1 MMYYVLLPFAAVVLV
16 ALQSKLA
23 EILFSGLVTLELSLI
38 VVIYAGF
45 RLDLWKGAALSFVV
59 GLAMDCLSGTV
70 LGLFTLLYVCVFLFA
85 WFASSHIDSERLY
98 LIAGFSL
105 ICSVAESLALVLICQ
120 FVFDFDMVGKILPV
134 LAPQTLLVGVLSVC
148 FFYAMRR
155 VERLLAYG

>member
-1 MMYYVLLPFAAVVLV
+1 MYYILLPFMAVVLV
-16 ALQSKLA
+16 VLQSKLA

-45 RLDLWKGAALSFVV
+45 RLELWKGAALSLVV
-59 GLAMDCLSGTV
+59 GLAMDCLSGSL
-70 LGLFTLLYVCVFLFA
+70 LGLFTLLYVFIFLLA
-85 WFASSHIDSERLY
+85 WFVSSQIDSQRLY

-105 ICSVAESLALVLICQ
+105 VCSAAESLALVLLYQ
-120 FVFDFDMVGKILPV
+120 WVFGFDMVDKILPV
-134 LAPQTLLVGVLSVC
+134 LAPQTLLVSVLSVC

>member
-1 MMYYVLLPFAAVVLV
+1 
-16 ALQSKLA
+16 
-23 EILFSGLVTLELSLI
+23 
-38 VVIYAGF
+38 
-45 RLDLWKGAALSFVV
+45 
-59 GLAMDCLSGTV
+59 
-70 LGLFTLLYVCVFLFA
+70 
-85 WFASSHIDSERLY
+85 SSHIDSERLY

>member
-1 MMYYVLLPFAAVVLV
+1 MMYYILLPFMAVVLV
-16 ALQSKLA
+16 VVQSKLA

-45 RLDLWKGAALSFVV
+45 RLELWKGAALSLVV
-59 GLAMDCLSGTV
+59 GLAMDCLSGSV
-70 LGLFTLLYVCVFLFA
+70 LGLFTLLYVFIFLLA
-85 WFASSHIDSERLY
+85 WLVSSQIDSQRLY

-105 ICSVAESLALVLICQ
+105 VCSAAESLVLVLLYQ
-120 FVFDFDMVGKILPV
+120 WVFAFDMVDKILPV
-134 LAPQTLLVGVLSVC
+134 LVPQTLLVSVLSVC

>member
-1 MMYYVLLPFAAVVLV
+1 MMYYILLPFMAVVLV
-16 ALQSKLA
+16 VLQSKLA

-45 RLDLWKGAALSFVV
+45 RLELWKGAALS
-59 GLAMDCLSGTV
+59 L
-70 LGLFTLLYVCVFLFA
+70 LGLFTLLYVFIFLLA
-85 WFASSHIDSERLY
+85 WFVSSQIDSQRLY

-105 ICSVAESLALVLICQ
+105 VCSAAESLALVLLYQ
-120 FVFDFDMVGKILPV
+120 WVFGFDMVDKILPV
-134 LAPQTLLVGVLSVC
+134 LAPQTLLVSVLSVC

>member
-1 MMYYVLLPFAAVVLV
+1 MMYYVLLPFLAVLLV
-16 ALQSKLA
+16 VAQSKLA

-59 GLAMDCLSGTV
+59 GLAMDCLSGSV
-70 LGLFTLLYVCVFLFA
+70 LGLFTLLYVFIFLFA
-85 WFASSHIDSERLY
+85 WVVSSHIDSERLY

-105 ICSVAESLALVLICQ
+105 ICSLAESLVLVLLYQ
-120 FVFDFDMVGKILPV
+120 WVFAFDMVDKILTV
-134 LAPQTLLVGVLSVC
+134 LVPQTLLVSVLSVC

-155 VERLLAYG
+155 VERLLTYE

>member
-1 MMYYVLLPFAAVVLV
+1 MMYYILLPFMAVVLV
-16 ALQSKLA
+16 VLQSKLA

-45 RLDLWKGAALSFVV
+45 RLELWKGAALSLVV
-59 GLAMDCLSGTV
+59 GLAMDCLSGSL
-70 LGLFTLLYVCVFLFA
+70 LGLFTLLYVFIFLLA
-85 WFASSHIDSERLY
+85 WFVSSQIDSQRLY

-105 ICSVAESLALVLICQ
+105 VCSAAESLALVLLYQ
-120 FVFDFDMVGKILPV
+120 WVFGFDMVDKILPV
-134 LAPQTLLVGVLSVC
+134 LAPQTLLVSVLSVC